1 MAEITLTAANFK
13 QEVLDSDVPV
23 LIDFWATWCGPCRI
37 IAPIVAQIADEYAG
51 KLKVCKCDT
60 DAEPLLAGQFGIQSI
75 PTLVIMKGGQPIA
88 RTMGAMPK
96 AQLERFIKD
105 AGVL

>member
-1 MAEITLTAANFK
+1 MAEVTLTAQNYQA
-13 QEVLDSDVPV
+13 EVVESDVPV

-37 IAPIVAQIADEYAG
+37 IAPVVEQIAQEYAG

-60 DAEPLLAGQFGIQSI
+60 DAQGALAVQFGVQSI
-75 PTLVIMKGGQPIA
+75 PTLVIMKDGKVVS

-96 AQLERFIKD
+96 AQLERFIAD

>member
-1 MAEITLTAANFK
+1 MATVQLNAQDFEKTITDNNLVF
-13 QEVLDSDVPV
+13 V
-23 LIDFWATWCGPCRI
+23 DFWATWCGPCRI
-37 IAPIVAQIADEYAG
+37 IAPIVAQIAEEYAG

-75 PTLVIMKGGQPIA
+75 PTLVIMKGGQPVA

-96 AQLERFIKD
+96 AQLERFIED
-105 AGVL
+105 VDVL

>member
-1 MAEITLTAANFK
+1 MITEIHTEEAFRKEIATREGL
-13 QEVLDSDVPV
+13 S

-75 PTLVIMKGGQPIA
+75 PTLVIMKGGQPVA

-96 AQLERFIKD
+96 AQLERFIED